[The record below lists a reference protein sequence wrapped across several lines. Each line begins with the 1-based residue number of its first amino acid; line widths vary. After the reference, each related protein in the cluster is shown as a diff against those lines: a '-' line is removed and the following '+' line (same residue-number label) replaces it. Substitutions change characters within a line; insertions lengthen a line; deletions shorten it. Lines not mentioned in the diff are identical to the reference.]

1 MRRWLIP
8 AVLGASSLSGL
19 LAAFGVN
26 RVAAALVAPEVAP
39 TDGPDA
45 AAAGT
50 SSVVRSEPVPRVR
63 SLKSLL
69 DGIMRRNAFDPT
81 AAAAWAPK
89 ATGEPGDSPITD
101 LKVKLLGT
109 IVAVPD
115 AYSSALILDESTSS
129 SRGYGIDDKLY
140 DATVVRIEAKRVTI
154 RRGDGTEEVLSLGE
168 SDAPRPAAVA
178 EGATTGTEEGITK
191 VSETEYTISRETFD
205 KYMSDI
211 EGLSKLGRG
220 LLHRGPD
227 GQFDGYRL
235 TSIRR
240 NSVAEQLGIRNGD
253 VVHAV
258 NGQSL
263 DSVQSALSAYNG
275 MGSQS
280 TFSIDV
286 TRRGE
291 KVGLQYTIQ

>member
-1 MRRWLIP
+1 
-8 AVLGASSLSGL
+8 VLGAAGVSGL

-26 RVAAALVAPEVAP
+26 RVVAAFVAPETAP
-39 TDGPDA
+39 TEGEVAGP
-45 AAAGT
+45 GVSPT
-50 SSVVRSEPVPRVR
+50 VTRSEAAPRAR
-63 SLKSLL
+63 SLRSML

-89 ATGEPGDSPITD
+89 AAGGAGDSPITD

-115 AYSSALILDESTSS
+115 IFSSALIYDETTSS
-129 SRGYGIDDKLY
+129 SFGYGLEDKLY

-154 RRGDGTEEVLSLGE
+154 RRGDGTEEILSLGE
-168 SDAPRPAAVA
+168 SEAPRPTAVA
-178 EGATTGTEEGITK
+178 EGATAGTEEGISK

-220 LLHRGPD
+220 LLHRAPD
-227 GQFDGYRL
+227 GGFDGYRL

-253 VVHAV
+253 IVHAV

-263 DSVQSALSAYNG
+263 DSVQSALSAYNS

-280 TFSIDV
+280 NFSIEV

-291 KVGLQYTIQ
+291 KVNLQYSIQ